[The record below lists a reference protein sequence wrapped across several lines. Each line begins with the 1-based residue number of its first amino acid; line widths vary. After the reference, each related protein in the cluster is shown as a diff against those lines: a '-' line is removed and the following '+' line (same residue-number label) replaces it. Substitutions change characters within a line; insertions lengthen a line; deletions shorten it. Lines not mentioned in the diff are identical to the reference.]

1 MKIEKN
7 INLKNF
13 HTLKTNVIAK
23 YFTRVTTPEDI
34 IKAIKFAREKNIP
47 YLFLGGGSNIA
58 FLSSKIS
65 FLVIKNEYQKFNVIE
80 NNKEYL
86 KVVVSSGYLTHQFVN
101 KIINLEGEGV
111 EYHYGLPGTVG
122 GAIYM
127 NSKWTKPLSFFG
139 DNLQKAILID
149 KNLQLKTVNRQYF
162 DFVYDYSILQKTKE
176 ILIEAE
182 FQFKKNDPQIL
193 RKRALFAFNYR
204 KKTQPQG
211 VFTAGCFFQNVNN
224 LSAGYLIDK
233 TGLKGEKIG
242 DFIISSTH
250 ANFIINQGNGQPEDL
265 KKLINLIKN
274 EVRKK
279 FKINLKEEVCLY
291 E

>member
-23 YFTRVTTPEDI
+23 YFTRVTTPVDI
-34 IKAIKFAREKNIP
+34 IKAIKFAKEKNIP

-58 FLSSKIS
+58 FLSNKIS
-65 FLVIKNEYQKFNVIE
+65 LLVIKNDYQKFKIRE
-80 NNKEYL
+80 NNKEKL
-86 KVVVSSGYLTHQFVN
+86 KVIVSSGFPTHQFVN
-101 KIINLEGEGV
+101 KIINFGGEGI
-111 EYHYGLPGTVG
+111 EYHYGLPGTIG

-127 NSKWTKPLSFFG
+127 NSKWRKPLSFFG
-139 DNLQKAILID
+139 DHLKKAILID

-162 DFVYDYSILQKTKE
+162 AFNYDYSILQKTKE
-176 ILIEAE
+176 ILVEAE

-193 RKRALFAFNYR
+193 KERALFAFNYR

-211 VFTAGCFFQNVNN
+211 VFTAGCFFQNINN

-233 TGLKGEKIG
+233 TGLKGKKIG
-242 DFIISSTH
+242 DFLISPLH
-250 ANFIINQGNGQPEDL
+250 ANFIINQGDGQPEDL
-265 KKLINLIKN
+265 KELLNLIKN
-274 EVRKK
+274 EVKKK

>member
-23 YFTRVTTPEDI
+23 YFTRVTTPEEI

-58 FLSSKIS
+58 FLSNKIS
-65 FLVIKNEYQKFNVIE
+65 LMLIKNDYQKFKVIE
-80 NNKEYL
+80 NNKENL
-86 KVVVSSGYLTHQFVN
+86 KVIVSSGYSTHQFVN

-149 KNLQLKTVNRQYF
+149 KNFQLKTVNRQYF
-162 DFVYDYSILQKTKE
+162 AFAYDYSILQKTKE

-182 FQFKKNDPQIL
+182 FQFKKSDPQIL
-193 RKRALFAFNYR
+193 RKRALFALNYR

-211 VFTAGCFFQNVNN
+211 VFTAGCFFQNINN
-224 LSAGYLIDK
+224 LAAGYLIDK
-233 TGLKGEKIG
+233 TGLKGKKIG

>member
-80 NNKEYL
+80 NNKEKL
-86 KVVVSSGYLTHQFVN
+86 KVIVSSGYYTHQFIN
-101 KIINLEGEGV
+101 KIINHGGEGV
-111 EYHYGLPGTVG
+111 EYHYGLPGTIG

-127 NSKWTKPLSFFG
+127 NSKWTKPLSFFS
-139 DNLQKAILID
+139 DNLQNAVLID
-149 KNLQLKTVNRQYF
+149 QKLRLKTVNRQYF
-162 DFVYDYSILQKTKE
+162 AFDYDYSIIQKTKE
-176 ILIEAE
+176 ILVEAE

-193 RKRALFAFNYR
+193 KKRAFFALEYR

-224 LSAGYLIDK
+224 LSTGYLIDK
-233 TGLKGEKIG
+233 TGLKGKKIG
-242 DFIISSTH
+242 DFIISSVH

-265 KKLINLIKN
+265 KKLINLIKK
-274 EVRKK
+274 EVKKK

>member
-1 MKIEKN
+1 MKIEQN

-23 YFTRVTTPEDI
+23 YFTRVTTPAEI
-34 IKAIKFAREKNIP
+34 IKAIKFAHEKKIP
-47 YLFLGGGSNIA
+47 YLLLGGGSNIA
-58 FLSSKIS
+58 FLSNKIS
-65 FLVIKNEYQKFNVIE
+65 LLVIKNDYQKFKVID
-80 NNKEYL
+80 NNKEKL
-86 KVVVSSGYLTHQFVN
+86 KVIVSSGYPSHQFVS
-101 KIINLEGEGV
+101 KIINLGGEGV
-111 EYHYGLPGTVG
+111 EYHYGLPGTIG

-149 KNLQLKTVNRQYF
+149 KNFQLKTVNRQYF
-162 DFVYDYSILQKTKE
+162 AFDYDYSILQKTKE
-176 ILIEAE
+176 ILVEAE
-182 FQFKKNDPQIL
+182 FQFKKNCPQIL
-193 RKRALFAFNYR
+193 KERARFAFDYR

-211 VFTAGCFFQNVNN
+211 VFTAGCFFQNINN

-233 TGLKGEKIG
+233 AGLKEKKIG
-242 DFIISSTH
+242 DFLVSSLH

-265 KKLINLIKN
+265 KKLLNLIKN
-274 EVRKK
+274 EVKKK

>member
-7 INLKNF
+7 VNLKNF
-13 HTLKTNVIAK
+13 HTLKSNVIAK
-23 YFTRVTTPEDI
+23 YFTRVTTPVEMVE
-34 IKAIKFAREKNIP
+34 AIRFAREKKIP
-47 YLFLGGGSNIA
+47 YFFLGGGSNIA

-80 NNKEYL
+80 NNKEKL
-86 KVVVSSGYLTHQFVN
+86 KVIVSSGYSTHQFVN
-101 KIINLEGEGV
+101 KIINLGGEGV

-122 GAIYM
+122 GAIFM
-127 NSKWTKPLSFFG
+127 NSKWTKPTSYFG
-139 DNLQKAILID
+139 DNLQKAVLID
-149 KNLQLKTVNRQYF
+149 NNLHFKMVDRRYF
-162 DFVYDYSILQKTKE
+162 AFDYDYSVLQKTKE
-176 ILIEAE
+176 ILVEAE
-182 FQFKKNDPQIL
+182 FHFKKNDPQIL
-193 RKRALFAFNYR
+193 KKRASFALEYR

-224 LSAGYLIDK
+224 VSTGYLIEK
-233 TGLKGEKIG
+233 TGLKEKKIG
-242 DFIISSTH
+242 DFVISKIH
-250 ANFIINQGNGQPEDL
+250 ANFIINQGNGKPEDL
-265 KKLINLIKN
+265 KKLINLIKK